1 MKISHLI
8 VIVIVSAAL
17 LSGCSSTTVNSDY
30 DHDVDFSKYSTFAW
44 YDHSESKYKP
54 QQPNQIVDARIHR
67 AIASEFLAKGL
78 KQTAPDKA
86 DVLIT
91 YHTSSEQKVDV
102 YHSGYGYG
110 YGYWGGYWGPYG
122 NMPTTTVS
130 QYDVG
135 TLIVDVID
143 RGTNDLVWRGMIQ
156 KALSQRDSSE
166 ERINGFIKKVLRD
179 YPAGS

>member
-1 MKISHLI
+1 MKVFHSMI
-8 VIVIVSAAL
+8 VILVGAAL
-17 LSGCSSTTVNSDY
+17 LTGCSSTTVNSDY
-30 DHDVDFSKYSTFAW
+30 DHDIDFSRYSTFAW
-44 YDHSESKYKP
+44 YDHSESQYKP
-54 QQPNQIVDARIHR
+54 LHPNQIVDTRIHR

-86 DVLIT
+86 DILIT

-122 NMPTTTVS
+122 GMPTTTVS

-135 TLIVDVID
+135 TLIIDVID
-143 RGTNDLVWRGMIQ
+143 RGKNDLVWRGMIQ

-166 ERINGFIKKVLRD
+166 VRINDYVKRVLKTF
-179 YPAGS
+179 PPGS